1 MITNR
6 VIRMSDLVKLC
17 SKCFNISVSVISGI
31 FSIGVDD
38 DSLTWV
44 NGTLVPGLVDN
55 NINNISNSGV

>member
-1 MITNR
+1 MTTNR

-17 SKCFNISVSVISGI
+17 SKCINISVSLISVI
-31 FSIGVDD
+31 FSIVVDD

-55 NINNISNSGV
+55 NISNSGV